1 MQEQCQRE
9 NDFEIVSAHSARQRL
24 AAMLQH
30 SWLQLPTTRL
40 VCIVFRYDCRE
51 VESLWSGR
59 DHLRDINR
67 RVVLI

>member
-9 NDFEIVSAHSARQRL
+9 NDFEIVSAHSARRRL

-30 SWLQLPTTRL
+30 SRLQLPTTRL

>member
-9 NDFEIVSAHSARQRL
+9 NDFEIVSAHSARRR
-24 AAMLQH
+24 
-30 SWLQLPTTRL
+30 LQLPTTRL